1 MANVSWSTSA
11 GSLGVINEGSVYS
24 KQLESNSLDSTSLTY
39 SRIAGTLPPG
49 IELTSTGL
57 LQGTPSEVATR
68 SLYTFVVRASDGT
81 NIADRTFSLQI
92 QGADAPVFT
101 TASGQLD
108 LSDPTRVGNKWV
120 LDGSYIEYQIQAT
133 DADTA
138 AGQVLVYDIKSGTL
152 PPGVTLSTTGLIS
165 GTVLLA
171 DDERYGDTGGYDNTY
186 AYDDIPYDPTTTSK
200 SRSVNYEFVVRV
212 SDGSSTVDQVNSIFV
227 CVLFAS
233 SFLPL
238 VG

>member
-108 LSDPTRVGNKWV
+108 LSDSTRVGNKWV

-133 DADTA
+133 DTDTA

-152 PPGVTLSTTGLIS
+152 Y
-165 GTVLLA
+165 LL
-171 DDERYGDTGGYDNTY
+171 E
-186 AYDDIPYDPTTTSK
+186 
-200 SRSVNYEFVVRV
+200 
-212 SDGSSTVDQVNSIFV
+212 
-227 CVLFAS
+227 
-233 SFLPL
+233 
-238 VG
+238 